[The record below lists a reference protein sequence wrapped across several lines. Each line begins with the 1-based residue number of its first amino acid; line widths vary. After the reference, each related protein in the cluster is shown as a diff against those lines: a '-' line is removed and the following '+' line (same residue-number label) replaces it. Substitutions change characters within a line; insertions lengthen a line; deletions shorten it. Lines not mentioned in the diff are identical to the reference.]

1 MMHPQ
6 FDPVALSLGPISIK
20 WYGLTYL
27 LAFALFYFL
36 GNYRLKHTHYGKLSG
51 LKLDSMDD
59 ILFYGVLGVIV
70 GGRVGWLAFY
80 SDVNYFDRPLAI
92 FEVWKGGM
100 SFHGGLVG
108 VLVAMYL
115 YARKQSIS
123 YWTLM
128 DFVAPLVPTGLA
140 SGRLGNFINGELWG
154 RPTTGPWAMIFPQS
168 GTNDPRHASQ
178 LYQLGLEG
186 LLLFA
191 LLWWYSSKPRPTGHV
206 AGMFAVGYAVFR
218 FIVEFAREP
227 DRNLGVLAGGMT
239 MGQWLCLPL
248 FLVGIGLLLKRQT
261 KPA

>member
-6 FDPVALSLGPISIK
+6 FNPNAIELGPISIK

-36 GNYRLKHTHYGKLSG
+36 GKYRLTRTHYAKTSG
-51 LKLDSMDD
+51 LHAQAMDD
-59 ILFYGVLGVIV
+59 LLFYGVLGVIL
-70 GGRVGWLAFY
+70 GGRLGWVIFY
-80 SDVNYFDRPLAI
+80 SDTNYLKDPLAI
-92 FEVWKGGM
+92 LQIWKGGM

-108 VLVAMYL
+108 VLVAMFF
-115 YARKQSIS
+115 YARSHGVGF
-123 YWTLM
+123 WTLM

-168 GTNDPRHASQ
+168 GNMEPRHPSQ
-178 LYQLGLEG
+178 LYQLSLEG
-186 LLLFA
+186 LLLFG

-206 AGMFAVGYAVFR
+206 AGFFAIGYAVFR

-227 DRNLGVLAGGMT
+227 DKNLGILTGGMT

-248 FLVGIGLLLKRQT
+248 LAIGVWLMLRRQHV
-261 KPA
+261 

>member
-6 FDPVALSLGPISIK
+6 FDPVALSLGPVSIK

-27 LAFALFYFL
+27 LAFALFFFL
-36 GNYRLKHTHYGKLSG
+36 GRYRLARTHYAKTTG
-51 LKLDSMDD
+51 LTPDAMEDM
-59 ILFYGVLGVIV
+59 LFYGVIGVIV
-70 GGRVGWLAFY
+70 GGRLGWTIFY
-80 SDVNYFDRPLAI
+80 SDINYFKNPLAL
-92 FEVWKGGM
+92 FEIWKGGM

-108 VLVAMYL
+108 VLFSLFL
-115 YARKQSIS
+115 YARKRGIT
-123 YWTLM
+123 YWKLM

-168 GTNDPRHASQ
+168 GTSDPRHPSQ

-206 AGMFAVGYAVFR
+206 AGMFAIGYGVFR

-227 DRNLGVLAGGMT
+227 DKNLGILAAGLT
-239 MGQWLCLPL
+239 MGQWLCVPL
-248 FLVGIGLLLKRQT
+248 LAIGVWLMLR
-261 KPA
+261 PAPK